1 MKELVVISGKGGT
14 GKTSLVASFAALAK
28 RAVLADCD
36 VDAADLYLI
45 LKPHIQQRE
54 AFYGGKV
61 AVIQP
66 DQCTGCGLC
75 MEKCRFGAITEHES
89 PSDENQLVYSVDP
102 IACEG
107 CGVCYYICPED
118 AISLVE
124 TKAGEWFISETRY
137 GPMVYAKLGIAAENS
152 GKLVTVVR
160 TNARRIA
167 NEQELDF
174 IIVDGSPGTG
184 CPVISS
190 ITGADLVLVVT
201 EPTMSGH
208 HDLTRVVDLTTHFKI
223 PTLVCVN
230 KWDINPSVCLA
241 IQDWSEQHGVEVAGR
256 IRYDNTVTKAQI
268 AGKSIV
274 EFGNGRISS
283 EIKTLWRRI
292 EEKLR

>member
-1 MKELVVISGKGGT
+1 VKELVVISGKGGT
-14 GKTSLVASFAALAK
+14 GKTSLVASFATLAK

-45 LKPHIQQRE
+45 LEPNIQKRE

-66 DQCTGCGLC
+66 DQCSGCGLC
-75 MEKCRFGAITEHES
+75 MEKCRFDAIIEKEQS
-89 PSDENQLVYSVDP
+89 VFSVDP

-107 CGVCYYICPED
+107 CGVCYYICPDD
-118 AISLVE
+118 AIRMVE

-137 GPMVYAKLGIAAENS
+137 GPMVHAKLGIAAENS

-160 TNARRIA
+160 TNARQIA
-167 NEQELDF
+167 SEQELDF

-208 HDLTRVVDLTTHFKI
+208 HDLARVVDLTTHFKI

-230 KWDINPSVCLA
+230 KWDINPSVCHT
-241 IQDWSEQHGVEVAGR
+241 IQNWSEQHGVEVAGK
-256 IRYDNTVTKAQI
+256 IGYDSIVTKAQI
-268 AGKSIV
+268 ARKSIV
-274 EFGNGRISS
+274 EFGNGKISS
-283 EIKTLWRRI
+283 DIKKLWERI

>member
-1 MKELVVISGKGGT
+1 MVISGKGGT

-36 VDAADLYLI
+36 VDAADLYLV
-45 LKPHIQQRE
+45 LEPSVQERE

-61 AVIQP
+61 AAIQP
-66 DQCTGCGLC
+66 EQCTGCGLC
-75 MEKCRFGAITEHES
+75 MDKCRFDAIIEKEQS
-89 PSDENQLVYSVDP
+89 VYSVDP

-107 CGVCYYICPED
+107 CGVCHYICPED
-118 AISLVE
+118 AVSLVE
-124 TKAGEWFISETRY
+124 TKTGEWFISKTRY
-137 GPMVYAKLGIAAENS
+137 GPMVHAKLGIAAENS
-152 GKLVTVVR
+152 GRLVTVVR

-167 NEQELDF
+167 SEQKLDF

-190 ITGADLVLVVT
+190 ITGADLVLIVT

-208 HDLTRVVDLTTHFKI
+208 HDLARVVDLTAHFRI
-223 PTLVCVN
+223 PTLACVN
-230 KWDINPSVCLA
+230 KWDINPSVCDA
-241 IQDWSEQHGVEVAGR
+241 IQDWSEQHGVEVAGK
-256 IRYDNTVTKAQI
+256 ISYDSIVTKAQI

-283 EIKTLWRRI
+283 EIKELWRRI